1 MILKSCLGWC
11 DVEES
16 ICRNIRHFSSHHKAH
31 EGVGVC
37 FSSKRFKSDSSLWSF
52 LFLARIIKMIC
63 CALLDYGNNHVRGQG
78 EERLTL
84 ERRRGVSGAD
94 GGSQPQKN
102 PYYASTKAERCS
114 LVKTLKRAP
123 RDHDQNSV
131 RGELLNLWLNC
142 GSETS
147 LHPSDM
153 IIVSRL
159 WLWYLQGKRDGWR
172 SPIHSLSSYLPLPLK
187 EKVQFSLSLFL
198 ARSAEEEGTE
208 DGEETES
215 FLL

>member
-1 MILKSCLGWC
+1 MMLRSCLGWC
-11 DVEES
+11 DVEKS
-16 ICRNIRHFSSHHKAH
+16 ICRNIKRFSSHHKAQ

-84 ERRRGVSGAD
+84 ERRRGVTGAD
-94 GGSQPQKN
+94 GGITARGETSF
-102 PYYASTKAERCS
+102 ASTKAERCS
-114 LVKTLKRAP
+114 LVKNLKQAS

-131 RGELLNLWLNC
+131 RGELLNLWLK
-142 GSETS
+142 GSAETS
-147 LHPSDM
+147 SHPSDM

-159 WLWYLQGKRDGWR
+159 
-172 SPIHSLSSYLPLPLK
+172 
-187 EKVQFSLSLFL
+187 
-198 ARSAEEEGTE
+198 
-208 DGEETES
+208 
-215 FLL
+215 

>member
-1 MILKSCLGWC
+1 MKGCLGCC

-16 ICRNIRHFSSHHKAH
+16 ICRNIRRFSSHHKAH

-37 FSSKRFKSDSSLWSF
+37 FSSKRLKSDSSLWSF

-94 GGSQPQKN
+94 GGDHSPKGVSS
-102 PYYASTKAERCS
+102 YASTKAERCS
-114 LVKTLKRAP
+114 LVKTLKQAS

-131 RGELLNLWLNC
+131 RGEQLNLWLK
-142 GSETS
+142 GSAETS
-147 LHPSDM
+147 SHPSDM

-159 WLWYLQGKRDGWR
+159 
-172 SPIHSLSSYLPLPLK
+172 
-187 EKVQFSLSLFL
+187 
-198 ARSAEEEGTE
+198 
-208 DGEETES
+208 
-215 FLL
+215 